1 MKISVAFEERN
12 GKKYYKQHKEK
23 YHLENESAL
32 LESIPK
38 DTLDR
43 MQYYYYD
50 NDAWVFDAE
59 AYEGH
64 LTEMQKQQQEA
75 KNNDTTI
82 TQQDMLAAMME
93 LAQQISDME
102 TEFKQLKTTVGGE

>member
-12 GKKYYKQHKEK
+12 GKKYYKQHNEK
-23 YHLENESAL
+23 YHLRNESVL

-38 DTLDR
+38 DASDR
-43 MQYYYYD
+43 MRYYYYE
-50 NDAWVFDAE
+50 NEEWIFDSA
-59 AYEGH
+59 AYEEY
-64 LTEMQKQQQEA
+64 LTKVQEQQQGAE
-75 KNNDTTI
+75 NSDMMI

-102 TEFKQLKTTVGGE
+102 TEFDQLKATVGGE